1 MLKRF
6 SLITL
11 ASLALTCQAADVT
24 SISRYASVANKPLAA
39 QINPLQAVQ
48 QVHFPQQ
55 IQTIGEAIEHWLK
68 YSGFHLAPESKQSDN
83 LKVILKQPLPQVD
96 RTLGPV
102 SVINGLTVLVGQ
114 HLFSL
119 QHDDLL
125 REVNFTLIKRRK
137 A

>member
-1 MLKRF
+1 MLKRL
-6 SLITL
+6 SLI
-11 ASLALTCQAADVT
+11 ALTSLTFVCQAANVT
-24 SISRYASVANKPLAA
+24 TISRYATVPNKPLAA

-55 IQTIGEAIEHWLK
+55 VETIGDAIEHWLK
-68 YSGFHLAPESKQSDN
+68 YSGFHLASKNKQQDS
-83 LKVILKQPLPQVD
+83 LKTILKQPLPQVD
-96 RTLGPV
+96 KNLGPM
-102 SVINGLTVLVGQ
+102 SVANGLTVLVGQ

-119 QHDDLL
+119 KHDDLL

>member
-1 MLKRF
+1 MLKSF

-11 ASLALTCQAADVT
+11 ASLAITCQAADVT
-24 SISRYASVANKPLAA
+24 PISRYASVANKPLAA

-68 YSGFHLAPESKQSDN
+68 YSGFHLAPEGKQSNN
-83 LKVILKQPLPQVD
+83 LKLILKQPLPQVD
-96 RTLGPV
+96 RTLGPISV
-102 SVINGLTVLVGQ
+102 SNGLTVLVGQ
-114 HLFSL
+114 YLFSL

>member
-1 MLKRF
+1 MLKRLSF
-6 SLITL
+6 IALT
-11 ASLALTCQAADVT
+11 SLALACQAANVT
-24 SISRYASVANKPLAA
+24 TVARYASVPNKPLAA
-39 QINPLQAVQ
+39 QVNPLKAVQ

-68 YSGFHLAPESKQSDN
+68 YSGFHLAPANKHQDS
-83 LKVILKQPLPQVD
+83 LKTILKQPLPQVD
-96 RTLGPV
+96 RNLGPM
-102 SVINGLTVLVGQ
+102 SVANGLTVLVGQ

-119 QHDDLL
+119 KHDDLL

>member
-1 MLKRF
+1 MLKKLSF
-6 SLITL
+6 ITL
-11 ASLALTCQAADVT
+11 TSLTLACQATNVT
-24 SISRYASVANKPLAA
+24 TVARYATVSNKPLAA
-39 QINPLQAVQ
+39 QVNPLLAVQ

-68 YSGFHLAPESKQSDN
+68 YSGFHLAPANKQQDS
-83 LKVILKQPLPQVD
+83 LKTILKQPLPQVD
-96 RTLGPV
+96 RNLGPI
-102 SVINGLTVLVGQ
+102 SVANGLTVLVGQ

-119 QHDDLL
+119 KHDDLL